1 MKKDYLLLSNQSDL
15 HETHVRRLYM
25 ITLKNI
31 ASQLVETFVV
41 YSDQYL
47 VASGLSEPRQT
58 EKVKRLGR

>member
-1 MKKDYLLLSNQSDL
+1 
-15 HETHVRRLYM
+15 M

-47 VASGLSEPRQT
+47 AAAGLSEPRQT
-58 EKVKRLGR
+58 EKVKRLER